1 MLPVVGAP
9 GRWPAARPSAPSAAA
24 GALDRVPPLAHN
36 CAVASWAQ
44 FEIQAPRL
52 AAVAARLWPG
62 VVALH
67 RGAALPEDI
76 PCFAV
81 SYLATVRGDGSPRL
95 HPFCPI
101 LAGGRLSAAIPR
113 TSPKGWD
120 LRRDPRCVIHA
131 LPGPDDDELCIR
143 AIASEVPD
151 DPSSRPLVCG
161 VVARSGVGGMIES
174 VSNDPLF
181 EFDLRQVDIA
191 RWLDIGQPGTR
202 AVRQQWRA
210 A

>member
-1 MLPVVGAP
+1 
-9 GRWPAARPSAPSAAA
+9 
-24 GALDRVPPLAHN
+24 
-36 CAVASWAQ
+36 VASWAQ
-44 FEIQAPRL
+44 FETQAPQL

-67 RGAALPEDI
+67 RGAAGPGGM

-95 HPFCPI
+95 HPICPI
-101 LAGGRLSAAIPR
+101 LAGGRLFAAIPR
-113 TSPKGWD
+113 ASPKGWD

-143 AIASEVPD
+143 AVASEVTG
-151 DPSSRPLVCG
+151 DPSVRALVCG
-161 VVARSGVGGMIES
+161 VVVRSGVGAMIES
-174 VSNDPLF
+174 VSDDPLF
-181 EFDLRQVDIA
+181 EFDLRVVDVA

-210 A
+210 T